1 MGAKPVSRI
10 LVLYL
15 YMLIVTLS
23 TAQAAFQRVKLF
35 DVVILRGTISVTAS
49 RYAFGQFIRVFLE
62 PISLVMI
69 SIIVGV
75 ACRCDL
81 RMFAMANNHGKW
93 TPAEAS
99 FIALENM
106 ELSTVCCF

>member
-35 DVVILRGTISVTAS
+35 DIVILRGTISVAAS
-49 RYAFGQFIRVFLE
+49 RYAFG
-62 PISLVMI
+62 
-69 SIIVGV
+69 
-75 ACRCDL
+75 
-81 RMFAMANNHGKW
+81 
-93 TPAEAS
+93 
-99 FIALENM
+99 
-106 ELSTVCCF
+106 